1 MNKCLNRPLDRG
13 TFLIPVLVNLL
24 EDIFVRFQVQ
34 LPVSRVQAFY
44 GICGIENLPY
54 LHRKLENR
62 GYHVL
67 VVLPAFP
74 RIRVFWR
81 PFRRHLSQ
89 RLPCFLLIWGMVN
102 GKWFSNPQQM
112 PSCPYPQRIS
122 GYCVPCVRCT
132 FAALFSEMRL

>member
-67 VVLPAFP
+67 VVLPAFH
-74 RIRVFWR
+74 RIQVFWR

-89 RLPCFLLIWGMVN
+89 RLPCLLLIWGMVN
-102 GKWFSNPQQM
+102 GFQLRSKCSSVLIGNVFQSIAYHVVYDN
-112 PSCPYPQRIS
+112 
-122 GYCVPCVRCT
+122 T
-132 FAALFSEMRL
+132 FAALFSGMRL